1 MTPLFHT
8 LSGQNNTLPIY
19 EKGDILKIGDLKAMV
34 VKKVSDNDLYAVTK
48 EKEVIHITNQG
59 KERVR

>member
-8 LSGQNNTLPIY
+8 LGGRNNTLPTY
-19 EKGDILKIGDLKAMV
+19 EKGDILKIGELKAVV

-59 KERVR
+59 KERLR